1 METLLS
7 GRAAT
12 ELTWSYPRSRICL
25 LLSTFDSLGH
35 SLILVWT
42 RGHWFCHLNYSL
54 MLFLLVSLFCQPWR
68 FRSLLIGSCALWHTP
83 ICGVL
88 FSAVSCL
95 VGSLFVRWL
104 LNTMSCSRS
113 RSPCVFSAPS
123 LHNLSAKLCFLLL
136 DSDIR
141 NQDLG
146 TRCLEWIL
154 YLLVSPPAL
163 IPMRHG
169 HQTSLP

>member
-1 METLLS
+1 MEKLLS
-7 GRAAT
+7 GRAA
-12 ELTWSYPRSRICL
+12 TWSYPRSRICL
-25 LLSTFDSLGH
+25 LLSTFDSLGP

-42 RGHWFCHLNYSL
+42 REHWFCRLNYSPV
-54 MLFLLVSLFCQPWR
+54 LFLLVSLFCQPWR
-68 FRSLLIGSCALWHTP
+68 LRSLLIGSCALWHTP

-88 FSAVSCL
+88 YSAVSCL

-104 LNTMSCSRS
+104 LNTMSCF

-123 LHNLSAKLCFLLL
+123 LHNLSAKLCCLLL
-136 DSDIR
+136 DNDIR

-146 TRCLEWIL
+146 TRCLKWIL
-154 YLLVSPPAL
+154 YLLVSLPAL